1 MKRGDLNLKNV
12 SEEKLKKAIKALL
25 VFKDKCKKAKEEV
38 FDVYL
43 IYSEFFE
50 KRPNQFEVNANIED
64 IVDGIKDSNLKEIKI
79 LQNLEDIEDY
89 IEYIEIIDDNFIQNL
104 GFNIKDYEDKKI
116 KYLIKSNKEQ
126 QIIFKNGSK
135 LNIKI
140 NDEKEKEK
148 DYNIIE
154 APFIQGTNNTEILNL
169 NCKKSREEDKKNN
182 DRNNLI
188 DCDNNSNDSNNEN
201 EKKNLIDSINDNKKD
216 KNKNYIKVNKNKKKN
231 NNSHLK
237 INVNGEE
244 NERKKSNRY
253 ISKTD
258 MNNKIYRINKITKLK
273 IINDYK
279 KKHKNNF
286 NFNKEQILKINEIK
300 NNLNSINYNK
310 EKNHIKNLSK
320 TTDNSMLYNSPKNN
334 FEFKGISKLQKY
346 INNHI
351 QLNINKNNNKNCQ
364 ISNIKR
370 NIKEIILNR
379 DNRKDNRKDNS
390 ANNDLLDDINNSISN
405 VNENNISYSIGNNNN
420 IFKMNEKSAL
430 LIKNS
435 RKKRIINYNSF
446 NNSKNSKHSISLND
460 PHLFFKSPK
469 TKNFI
474 FGKQNKNNANGSID
488 KIK

>member
-216 KNKNYIKVNKNKKKN
+216 KNSYCLFECNSIVKQGENNNELINFYKNIKECFIQQDKINKLIKGTIDTENENNYLIFNKKWFHKLITIFENNDIYENENEKISSFDQLTNIEN
-231 NNSHLK
+231 NNNQNMN
-237 INVNGEE
+237 IF
-244 NERKKSNRY
+244 NERKKKLEDEKLFKIKFSEILDKKYPDDFILMDINLIMNFNLNFNVDINENIYKIIFGDNYVFIRDNKDNKNIFVCSRDNFYFTVNAIFIFQREHYYKNELIKYIKNTGGIQRY
-253 ISKTD
+253 I
-258 MNNKIYRINKITKLK
+258 KIREF
-273 IINDYK
+273 D
-279 KKHKNNF
+279 
-286 NFNKEQILKINEIK
+286 INETGLQRNISMEGDVIGEV
-300 NNLNSINYNK
+300 LFINYK
-310 EKNHIKNLSK
+310 EKHDPNITIFISIL
-320 TTDNSMLYNSPKNN
+320 
-334 FEFKGISKLQKY
+334 FKL
-346 INNHI
+346 
-351 QLNINKNNNKNCQ
+351 
-364 ISNIKR
+364 
-370 NIKEIILNR
+370 
-379 DNRKDNRKDNS
+379 
-390 ANNDLLDDINNSISN
+390 
-405 VNENNISYSIGNNNN
+405 
-420 IFKMNEKSAL
+420 
-430 LIKNS
+430 
-435 RKKRIINYNSF
+435 
-446 NNSKNSKHSISLND
+446 
-460 PHLFFKSPK
+460 
-469 TKNFI
+469 
-474 FGKQNKNNANGSID
+474 
-488 KIK
+488 